1 MEMLNKLKST
11 VGGLIGN
18 PVMRE
23 YEIIRHVGSGGPGCL
38 WKIYHAVKRSTKQ
51 EAGVFVFEK
60 KLLERFA
67 KRDRD
72 PLLEILRKGST
83 QLTRLRHPCVLTV
96 QHPLEETRESL
107 AFATEPVF
115 ASLAN
120 ILGCH
125 DNMPSPIPPYIGE
138 HELFEV
144 EIKYG
149 LLQLTDALKFL
160 HNDVHMV
167 HGNIT
172 PASIILNSNG
182 AWKLA
187 GFDFVIPSSSPADQP
202 ASFPLRELMNDVS
215 AVLQPNLNYLAPE
228 YLLTQSCDTSSD
240 LFSLGMLMY
249 SVINTGKLFHDCNE
263 NLSTFKQK
271 SEQLRSLSISLLSSL
286 PDGLKEYVKM
296 LLSTT
301 PTIRPDADQ
310 LGKIPYFDD
319 VGAMT
324 LQYVDSLFQQDN
336 QQKAQFFKGLPKVI
350 SKLPK
355 RVVQQRVLPCLC
367 KEFMNPDMVPFV
379 LPNVLLIA
387 EQCTDQEY
395 VKLVLPSLKNVF
407 KMQEP
412 VQILL
417 IFMQRMNLLLTK
429 TPSEDIKNHVLP
441 MVYRAL
447 ESSSAQIQELCLN
460 ILPSFAGMIEY
471 NSIKHSIVPRLKKI
485 CLETSRLS
493 VRVGCL
499 VSLGK
504 MLEHMDK
511 WFVLDEILP
520 LLMQIPSREPAVLMG
535 ILGIIKVS
543 MNHKKLGITK
553 DIAATKV
560 LPFLFPLSID
570 NNLNLH
576 QFNAYMSVISGL
588 IKLVEKEQRVKLEQ
602 LNALQEEQKTSVE
615 FAQKLQASG
624 GNEDVPLSSRGES
637 NNTGGTG
644 VDQMFE
650 TFGLDGH
657 TSQNGKNLS
666 GQKQSSSSS
675 KGQASS
681 TGSSTKAPEPAPVRP
696 SQVSLSLEEK
706 QRLQKEQEFQQRL
719 KTQKVIQ
726 PVETNKQPSRSAVKD
741 LSGSLAMESGSGIKG
756 RIAGMDSVCTR
767 TGGGGGG
774 GLMSSGIG
782 SMNGSP
788 YHPPPSATS
797 SGSILGAGG
806 MGVLNASLLSQPVN
820 NMSQMPPQMNKT
832 QAKKNLDMSTFDS
845 LLAPSQSQ
853 KSHRTLSQMSSANT
867 APATNP
873 HTGQSSS
880 QVFVQRPPGSMGQ
893 AAYGGAGQ
901 GSQGSMGQGSF
912 GGAGQGS
919 QGGMGQGSF
928 GNIGQGQGAFG
939 QAGMMGN
946 YSGGSQGLGQ
956 MSWQASAMQKQQQTP
971 GAQHTGV
978 GMGTGFDP
986 FSSTAAS
993 SQQKQ
998 KTVGGDNLL
1007 DFLG

>member
-11 VGGLIGN
+11 VGGFIGN

-23 YEIIRHVGSGGPGCL
+23 YEVIRHVGSGGPGCL
-38 WKIYHAVKRSTKQ
+38 WKIYLAVKRSTKQ

-67 KRDRD
+67 KKDRE

-125 DNMPSPIPPYIGE
+125 DNMPTPIPPDIGE
-138 HELFEV
+138 HKLFEV

-167 HGNIT
+167 HGNIS
-172 PASIILNSNG
+172 PASIILNGNG

-187 GFDFVIPSSSPADQP
+187 GFDFVIPSSSPPDQP
-202 ASFPLRELMNDVS
+202 ASFPSRELMNNIS
-215 AVLQPNLNYLAPE
+215 ALLQPDLNYLAPE
-228 YLLTQSCDTSSD
+228 YQLTQSCDTSSD
-240 LFSLGMLMY
+240 MFSLGMLMY
-249 SVINTGKLFHDCNE
+249 SVINNGKLFHDCNE
-263 NLSTFKQK
+263 NLATFKQK
-271 SEQLRSLSISLLSSL
+271 SEQLRSLNISLLSSL

-324 LQYVDSLFQQDN
+324 LQYVDSLFQQESK
-336 QQKAQFFKGLPKVI
+336 QKAQFFKGLPKVI
-350 SKLPK
+350 STLPK
-355 RVVQQRVLPCLC
+355 RVVQQRILPCLC

-417 IFMQRMNLLLTK
+417 IFMQRMTLLLTK
-429 TPSEDIKNHVLP
+429 TPSDDIKNHVLP

-460 ILPSFAGMIEY
+460 ILPTFAGMIEY
-471 NSIKHSIVPRLKKI
+471 NSIKHSIVPRMKKL
-485 CLETSRLS
+485 CLETSLLA

-511 WFVLDEILP
+511 WFVLDDIIP
-520 LLMQIPSREPAVLMG
+520 LLLQIPSREPAVLMG
-535 ILGIIKVS
+535 ILGIIKVA
-543 MNHKKLGITK
+543 MTHKKLGISK
-553 DIAATKV
+553 DVAATKL

-570 NNLNLH
+570 NNLNLN
-576 QFNAYMSVISGL
+576 QFNAYMSVIRDL

-615 FAQKLQASG
+615 FAQKLQTSQG
-624 GNEDVPLSSRGES
+624 DGDVPLSSRGES
-637 NNTGGTG
+637 NTSGGTG
-644 VDQMFE
+644 IDQMF
-650 TFGLDGH
+650 GLDSH
-657 TSQNGKNLS
+657 TNGKS
-666 GQKQSSSSS
+666 SPVIEKQSLSSQANSSSS
-675 KGQASS
+675 KR
-681 TGSSTKAPEPAPVRP
+681 PEPVPVRP

-719 KTQKVIQ
+719 KNQKAIQ
-726 PVETNKQPSRSAVKD
+726 PEDAVKQPSRSTAKD
-741 LSGSLAMESGSGIKG
+741 LTGSL
-756 RIAGMDSVCTR
+756 MDSRSKGQGQAAGVESVGMGTR
-767 TGGGGGG
+767 TGGSGNT
-774 GLMSSGIG
+774 GLLSSGIS
-782 SMNGSP
+782 SMNSSP
-788 YHPPPSATS
+788 YSPSGTVSA
-797 SGSILGAGG
+797 GSVVGTGG
-806 MGVLNASLLSQPVN
+806 MGLSNSSFLSQPVGN
-820 NMSQMPPQMNKT
+820 VPQKVPQMGQPS
-832 QAKKNLDMSTFDS
+832 QAKKNIDMSAFDS

-853 KSHRTLSQMSSANT
+853 KSNRTLNQMSSANSPH
-867 APATNP
+867 PANP
-873 HTGQSSS
+873 PMGQNSFQRS
-880 QVFVQRPPGSMGQ
+880 QVGMAQ
-893 AAYGGAGQ
+893 AA
-901 GSQGSMGQGSF
+901 F
-912 GGAGQGS
+912 GQGS

-928 GNIGQGQGAFG
+928 GNMNHQGQGAFG
-939 QAGMMGN
+939 QQGMMGN
-946 YSGGSQGLGQ
+946 YGRGSTGTGQ
-956 MSWQASAMQKQQQTP
+956 RSLPRSNVQQQ
-971 GAQHTGV
+971 GTG
-978 GMGTGFDP
+978 MAAGFDP
-986 FSSTAAS
+986 FASTGAT

-998 KTVGGDNLL
+998 KAVGGDNLL